1 MLERLMEIELRV
13 ARAEI
18 QRLRSALI
26 QIRDIAE
33 VGGGV
38 EFCAMLADRALNGDD
53 DGKEEAGPSAETGAP
68 I

>member
-1 MLERLMEIELRV
+1 MEIELRV

-18 QRLRSALI
+18 QRLRGVLF
-26 QIRDIAE
+26 QIRE
-33 VGGGV
+33 VSSRDEAGGIYGSM
-38 EFCAMLADRALNGDD
+38 AMEGLG